1 MSTEAIQR
9 VLSSD
14 SAARTRAIGA
24 SIGRVMSAGLTVG
37 LVGSLGAGKTQLVK
51 GIAAG
56 AGVADDKLVTSP
68 TFSLVQEYE
77 GRLCVY
83 HLDTYRLATEADL
96 LALGFEEMLTRG
108 GLVIVEWADRFCEVM
123 PSESLW
129 IELTIEG
136 DDQRRI
142 ELRAEMGA
150 GRRFLEQWTPAD
162 VG

>member
-1 MSTEAIQR
+1 MSSEAIQR

-24 SIGRVMSAGLTVG
+24 SIGRAMSAGLTVG
-37 LVGSLGAGKTQLVK
+37 LVGPLGAGKTQLVK

-108 GLVIVEWADRFCEVM
+108 GLVIVEWADRFCGVM
-123 PSESLW
+123 PPESLW
-129 IELTIEG
+129 NQL
-136 DDQRRI
+136 
-142 ELRAEMGA
+142 M
-150 GRRFLEQWTPAD
+150 
-162 VG
+162 

>member
-1 MSTEAIQR
+1 MSSEAIQR
-9 VLSSD
+9 VLRSD

-24 SIGRVMSAGLTVG
+24 SIGRAMLEGVTVG
-37 LVGSLGAGKTQLVK
+37 LVGPLGAGKTQLVK

-77 GRLCVY
+77 GRLWMH
-83 HLDTYRLATEADL
+83 HLDAYRLSSEADL
-96 LALGFEEMLTRG
+96 LALGFEEMIAEGEL
-108 GLVIVEWADRFCEVM
+108 LIVEWADRVGGVM
-123 PSESLW
+123 PPESLW

>member
-1 MSTEAIQR
+1 LSTEAIQR

-150 GRRFLEQWTPAD
+150 GRRFLEQWAPAD

>member
-24 SIGRVMSAGLTVG
+24 SIGRAMLEGVTVG
-37 LVGSLGAGKTQLVK
+37 LVGPLGAGKTQLVK

-83 HLDTYRLATEADL
+83 HLDVYRLTTGAEL
-96 LALGFEEMLTRG
+96 LALGFEEMIAEGEL
-108 GLVIVEWADRFCEVM
+108 LVVEWADRVGEVM
-123 PSESLW
+123 PHESLW

-142 ELRAEMGA
+142 ELRAETGA
-150 GRRFLEQWTPAD
+150 GRRFLEEWTPEG
-162 VG
+162 VR

>member
-150 GRRFLEQWTPAD
+150 GRRFLEQWAPAD

>member
-9 VLSSD
+9 VLRSD

-24 SIGRVMSAGLTVG
+24 SIGRSMSAGLTVG
-37 LVGSLGAGKTQLVK
+37 LVGTLGSGKTQLVK

-77 GRLCVY
+77 GRLWVH
-83 HLDTYRLATEADL
+83 HLDTYRLAKESDL
-96 LALGFEEMLTRG
+96 LALGFEEMLTSG
-108 GLVIVEWADRFCEVM
+108 GLVIVEWADRFRGAM
-123 PSESLW
+123 PPESLW

-142 ELRAEMGA
+142 ELRAEAGA
-150 GRRFLEQWTPAD
+150 GRRFLEQWTPD
-162 VG
+162 DGE